1 MNSLI
6 DKGKVADKISDLF
19 LDSYPNPSKELEMF
33 YKEVLKI
40 VVNEEP
46 QSKWVNVKECVTLDY
61 LYDLR
66 YEIFNKYLIS
76 PIKDGRIYLRIDD
89 EEYSSDMKYV
99 FDIINIFFDV
109 LEKRILKGNLKKGV
123 MQNESDNS

>member
-19 LDSYPNPSKELEMF
+19 LDNYPNPSKELEMF

-46 QSKWVNVKECVTLDY
+46 QSKWVNVKEYVTLDY
-61 LYDLR
+61 LYDLGD
-66 YEIFNKYLIS
+66 EIFYKYLVS
-76 PIKDGRIYLRIDD
+76 PIEGGRIYLRIDD
-89 EEYSSDMKYV
+89 EEYSSDMKHV
-99 FDIINIFFDV
+99 FDIMQIFFDV
-109 LEKRILKGNLKKGV
+109 LEKRLLKGSLKRGAI
-123 MQNESDNS
+123 